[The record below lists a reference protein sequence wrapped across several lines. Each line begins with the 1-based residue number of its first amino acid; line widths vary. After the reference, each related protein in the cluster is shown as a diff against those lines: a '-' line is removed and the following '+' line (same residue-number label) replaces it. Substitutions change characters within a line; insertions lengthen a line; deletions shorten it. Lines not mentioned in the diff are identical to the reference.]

1 MPQVRVP
8 QVHIPQVLREA
19 TFARYL
25 SAVLVSS
32 LGGGMATVALAFA
45 MLDLGGVTDLGIVIL
60 AREIPLVIFVLLG
73 GVLADRWRRRTILVS
88 ADLIRA
94 ASQGATAFLLF
105 TGHADVLLIA
115 ALQAVFGLAGAFSR
129 PATSGLVREAV
140 SDARLQEANAL
151 LGLSRSVM
159 SIAGPAIGALIVAA
173 GSPAAALGID
183 ALTFLVSA
191 VLLFSMRLPG
201 VVRAATAS
209 LMSEMRAGWNEFIS
223 RRWAVIMIASFGLF
237 QLTYFPA
244 MFVLGP
250 AVAKV
255 ELGGPTAWGAILAV
269 ESIGAVLGGL
279 VAYRI
284 KVHRPLIATNLV
296 VLPSGLLLIGLA
308 VPLPLF
314 ALVALGG
321 AVGLGFSLGGTI
333 WETTLQRNVPE
344 HALSRISSY
353 DWFGSVALN
362 PIGYLFIGPLAEAIG
377 TPTALLASGALNMA
391 VCFLVLLA
399 PSVRGITMRGDAPS
413 PGTPAGP
420 VAATQADMV
429 LASDELD

>member
-1 MPQVRVP
+1 MPQTR
-8 QVHIPQVLREA
+8 IPQVLREP

-25 SAVLVSS
+25 GAVLVSS

-45 MLDLGGVTDLGIVIL
+45 MLELGGVTDLGIVIL

-73 GVLADRWRRRTILVS
+73 GVFADRWRRRTILVS
-88 ADLIRA
+88 TDLIKA
-94 ASQGATAFLLF
+94 VSQGATAFLLF
-105 TGHADVLLIA
+105 TGHADVLLIG

-140 SDARLQEANAL
+140 SNARLQEANAL

-159 SIAGPAIGALIVAA
+159 SIAGPAIGALVVAA
-173 GSPAAALGID
+173 GSPALALGVD
-183 ALTFLVSA
+183 AATFLISA

-201 VVRAATAS
+201 VVRVAAAS
-209 LMSEMRAGWNEFIS
+209 VLGEMRAGWHEFIS

-250 AVAKV
+250 SVAKD

-269 ESIGAVLGGL
+269 ESVGAVLGGL
-279 VAYRI
+279 IAYRI
-284 KVHRPLIATNLV
+284 KVRRPLVATNLV

-308 VPLPLF
+308 IPLPLIVLIVI
-314 ALVALGG
+314 AAG
-321 AVGLGFSLGGTI
+321 VGLGFSLGGTI

-362 PIGYLFIGPLAEAIG
+362 PLGYLFIGPLAEAIG
-377 TPTALLASGALNMA
+377 TPTALIASGAFNIA
-391 VCFLVLLA
+391 VCFVVLLA
-399 PSVRGITMRGDAPS
+399 RSVRSIGMGGEAPAAN
-413 PGTPAGP
+413 TPPAP
-420 VAATQADMV
+420 IEVVQADMV
-429 LASDELD
+429 GASDDTV

>member
-1 MPQVRVP
+1 LPSVR
-8 QVHIPQVLREA
+8 IPQVLHEQ

-25 SAVLVSS
+25 TAVIVSS

-45 MLDLGGVTDLGIVIL
+45 MLELGGVTDLGIVIL

-73 GVLADRWRRRTILVS
+73 GVFADRWRRRTILVS
-88 ADLIRA
+88 TDLIKA

-105 TGHADVLLIA
+105 TGQADVVLVA

-129 PATSGLVREAV
+129 PATTGLVREAV
-140 SDARLQEANAL
+140 SERRLQEANAL
-151 LGLSRSVM
+151 LSLSRSVL

-173 GSPAAALGID
+173 GSPALALGID
-183 ALTFLVSA
+183 AATFLVSA
-191 VLLFSMRLPG
+191 LLLFSMRLPG
-201 VVRAATAS
+201 VVRVAAAS
-209 LMSEMRAGWNEFIS
+209 VLGELRAGWREFIS

-250 AVAKV
+250 SVAKN

-269 ESIGAVLGGL
+269 ESLGAVVGGL
-279 VAYRI
+279 IAFRI
-284 KVHRPLIATNLV
+284 RVRRPLIATNLV

-308 VPLPLF
+308 APLPLPVLI
-314 ALVALGG
+314 ALSC
-321 AVGLGFSLGGTI
+321 AVGVGFSLGGTI

-362 PIGYLFIGPLAEAIG
+362 PVGYLFIGPLAEAIG
-377 TPTALLASGALNMA
+377 TPTALIASGALNMV

-399 PSVRGITMRGDAPS
+399 PSVRSVRMGSEAAS
-413 PGTPAGP
+413 PGTPQAP
-420 VAATQADMV
+420 IEVVQADLV
-429 LASDELD
+429 GAGDEGG